1 MTLYFNFNE
10 LSILISGVNVVVSLF
25 LLLVSLKAVRKGVGI
40 IKYLSAFFGL
50 VLLDSLYIVIT
61 NFGVNFLSEYNQILL
76 EMTALIVML
85 LFYSGMIRGKKN

>member
-1 MTLYFNFNE
+1 M
-10 LSILISGVNVVVSLF
+10 VASLF

>member
-76 EMTALIVML
+76 EITALIVML

>member
-10 LSILISGVNVVVSLF
+10 LSILLSGVNVVVSLF